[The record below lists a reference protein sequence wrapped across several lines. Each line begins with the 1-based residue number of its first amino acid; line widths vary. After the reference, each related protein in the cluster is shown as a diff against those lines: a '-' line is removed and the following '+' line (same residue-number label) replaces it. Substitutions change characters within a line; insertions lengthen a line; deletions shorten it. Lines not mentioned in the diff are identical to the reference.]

1 MKSPETLRSIIEA
14 ILFTAHEP
22 VSVPQIEKLLE
33 AECSPDEI
41 RHHLRKLQEKYPA
54 TGGPR
59 IEPAAVAA
67 EPPAHGGENIAQDAP
82 PFANPAV
89 SPLMASGIVLAE
101 VAGGWRLLSH
111 EATEPWVKQFIQ
123 QNNIRRL
130 SGAALE
136 VLAIIA
142 YRQPVTLAEINEIR
156 GVESG
161 GVIRLLLEKRIVRM
175 TGRKNVVGKPILYGT
190 GPEFLEHFGIASL
203 EDLPSLSEFENLF
216 GGEAKQA
223 LLFKEPGAEI
233 RSEPGEE
240 DPLDETQ
247 MDADE
252 PDAEGPDAEDSVDS
266 VDSENPPPAEPPGDS
281 PAAE

>member
-1 MKSPETLRSIIEA
+1 MT
-14 ILFTAHEP
+14 T
-22 VSVPQIEKLLE
+22 
-33 AECSPDEI
+33 
-41 RHHLRKLQEKYPA
+41 
-54 TGGPR
+54 
-59 IEPAAVAA
+59 
-67 EPPAHGGENIAQDAP
+67 
-82 PFANPAV
+82 
-89 SPLMASGIVLAE
+89 SGIVLAE

-142 YRQPVTLAEINEIR
+142 YRQPVTIAEINEIR

-161 GVIRLLLEKRIVRM
+161 GVIRTLLEKRIVRM

-223 LLFKEPGAEI
+223 LLFKEPGAELHA
-233 RSEPGEE
+233 EPGEE
-240 DPLDETQ
+240 DPLDESQ
-247 MDADE
+247 LDADGNDADGRGDDESE
-252 PDAEGPDAEDSVDS
+252 PAE
-266 VDSENPPPAEPPGDS
+266 SEPAPPAELPGDS